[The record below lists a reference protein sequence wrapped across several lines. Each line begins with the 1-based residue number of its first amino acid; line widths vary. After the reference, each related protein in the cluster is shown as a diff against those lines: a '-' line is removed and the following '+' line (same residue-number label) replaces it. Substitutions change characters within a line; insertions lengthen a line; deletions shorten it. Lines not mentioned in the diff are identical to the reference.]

1 VIALR
6 RFNMTSSTG
15 KKVKEIVAKVANK
28 PEDEISEESK
38 LVDLQI
44 KSVNRIE
51 LAALLEDE
59 FDIKISNAD
68 ILRVVSV
75 ADLISLVSKQMS

>member
-1 VIALR
+1 
-6 RFNMTSSTG
+6 MTSSTG

>member
-1 VIALR
+1 
-6 RFNMTSSTG
+6 MTSSTEE
-15 KKVKEIVAKVANK
+15 KVIEIVAKVANK
-28 PEDEISEESK
+28 PKDEISEESK

-51 LAALLEDE
+51 LAALLENE
-59 FDIKISNAD
+59 FDIKISNSD
-68 ILRVVSV
+68 ILRAVSV